1 MRLRDVCYSS
11 HFTRMSQPEFKPRS
25 SWFQR
30 PLLLLLFL
38 TARNSSSKLFS
49 ELWLKYRPTISDP
62 LDFALPSHPR
72 KDLRHEIRCL
82 VLRSFTWGVM
92 FSWLMDL
99 CRWIEERGYS
109 IPKYFK
115 HTGTGSRSLCLLLGL
130 PSSKEPVF
138 PACLG
143 ILA

>member
-11 HFTRMSQPEFKPRS
+11 HFTSKWQPDFKPRS
-25 SWFQR
+25 AWFQGA
-30 PLLLLLFL
+30 LLLPLFL

-49 ELWLKYRPTISDP
+49 DLWLKYRPTISDS
-62 LDFALPSHPR
+62 LDFALPPPEKGFIHAVG
-72 KDLRHEIRCL
+72 CL

-99 CRWIEERGYS
+99 CRWIKERGYS

-115 HTGTGSRSLCLLLGL
+115 HTGTGSRALYLFLWL
-130 PSSKEPVF
+130 PSSKGPVF